1 MKAIVITVSTKG
13 YAGEREDKSGP
24 VLKQRLESIGFEVPE
39 IVLLPDCREKISDVM
54 PQIAD
59 KKEAGLIVTTGGT
72 GFAKDDCTPEATLD
86 VVERRADGIPEAM
99 RAYSSQFTDRA
110 MLSRAVAGIRKET
123 VIINL
128 PGSVKAVEEC
138 MDCVEN
144 SLVHGIE
151 ILTGQA
157 VECGGS

>member
-13 YAGEREDKSGP
+13 YIGEREDKSGLA
-24 VLKQRLESIGFEVPE
+24 LKKRLESLGFEVPE
-39 IVLLPDCREKISDVM
+39 VVIVPDRRERIAEVM
-54 PQIAD
+54 REIAD
-59 KKEAGLIVTTGGT
+59 QKKAALIVTTGGT

-110 MLSRAVAGIRKET
+110 MLSRAVAGIRQET

-138 MDCVEN
+138 MDCVKN
-144 SLVHGIE
+144 SLVHGVE

-157 VECGGS
+157 IECGRS

>member
-1 MKAIVITVSTKG
+1 MRAVVIVASTKG
-13 YAGEREDKSGP
+13 YRGEREDKSGP
-24 VLKQRLESIGFEVPE
+24 ALRARLTRMGFEVTE
-39 IVLLPDCREKISDVM
+39 LLLLPDDRIKLGEAMRK
-54 PQIAD
+54 IAD
-59 KKEAGLIVTTGGT
+59 EYRAELIVTTGGT

-110 MLSRAVAGIRKET
+110 MLSRAAAGIRKET

-138 MDCVEN
+138 MDCVEK
-144 SLVHGIE
+144 SLIHGIG
-151 ILTGQA
+151 ILTGKV
-157 VECGGS
+157 VECGRS

>member
-1 MKAIVITVSTKG
+1 M
-13 YAGEREDKSGP
+13 
-24 VLKQRLESIGFEVPE
+24 PE
-39 IVLLPDCREKISDVM
+39 ILLLPDDRRKLSEAMREL
-54 PQIAD
+54 AD
-59 KKEAGLIVTTGGT
+59 EQKVELIVTTGGT

-86 VVERRADGIPEAM
+86 IVERRADGIPEAM

-110 MLSRAVAGIRKET
+110 MLSRAAAGIRGET

-144 SLVHGIE
+144 SLIHGIE
-151 ILTGQA
+151 ILTGKTGECARQSRYKRRVAYWKAA
-157 VECGGS
+157 VGVNTVIRKEERRSTHERD